1 MTPMFTCPECGR
13 ATWKYCNGKGTH
25 PTRRG
30 VPADPEAI
38 RRREQIL
45 YRWRTRKD
53 RREVVGALAL
63 ALTLG
68 AK

>member
-1 MTPMFTCPECGR
+1 
-13 ATWKYCNGKGTH
+13 
-25 PTRRG
+25 
-30 VPADPEAI
+30 VPADSEEI
-38 RRREQIL
+38 RRRERIL

-53 RREVVGALAL
+53 RRETVELMAL